1 MNKIPIKN
9 IWWLMLYASELRA
22 HDMTGRFGVE
32 DNPDYMPRLVAEIL
46 IHAIRRRLL
55 RNLSV
60 ELQSRQAD
68 LARVRG
74 RIDHIRTGRHCLLE
88 QGKIAC
94 VFEYFTVNTPKN
106 QYVKAALDSLS
117 RIMKDKELKRSCHI
131 YSRAL
136 ERAGVARYA
145 PMNTIR
151 AKMPNTISNPED
163 RQMLAA
169 AELAHNMRIPTE
181 ETGDSYMLVTD
192 RNEKWLR
199 RLFEKAIWG
208 FYDAVLSHH
217 EWSVRHGERIYWQ
230 QEFPT
235 IRIKD
240 ILPDMQTDIVLE
252 RIDTKTRMIIDTK
265 FTTMVTEN
273 QYGKL
278 RLKSDHIF
286 QLYSYLK
293 SQENNE
299 SSYAASGMLLY
310 PSVGENVDESVTI
323 QGHRIRFATVDLAAD
338 SVDIRKR
345 LLELVP
351 S

>member
-1 MNKIPIKN
+1 
-9 IWWLMLYASELRA
+9 
-22 HDMTGRFGVE
+22 
-32 DNPDYMPRLVAEIL
+32 
-46 IHAIRRRLL
+46 
-55 RNLSV
+55 
-60 ELQSRQAD
+60 
-68 LARVRG
+68 
-74 RIDHIRTGRHCLLE
+74 
-88 QGKIAC
+88 
-94 VFEYFTVNTPKN
+94 
-106 QYVKAALDSLS
+106 
-117 RIMKDKELKRSCHI
+117 
-131 YSRAL
+131 
-136 ERAGVARYA
+136 
-145 PMNTIR
+145 
-151 AKMPNTISNPED
+151 
-163 RQMLAA
+163 
-169 AELAHNMRIPTE
+169 
-181 ETGDSYMLVTD
+181 
-192 RNEKWLR
+192 
-199 RLFEKAIWG
+199 
-208 FYDAVLSHH
+208 
-217 EWSVRHGERIYWQ
+217 
-230 QEFPT
+230 
-235 IRIKD
+235 
-240 ILPDMQTDIVLE
+240 MQTDIVLE